1 MSTNQG
7 VVERGSSDDPTKE
20 NFIEDQRVY
29 DSDLTSDS
37 TLYSEGDFDLVY
49 LNKSR
54 VLANAMTKSGLDGTK
69 QGCFSLLDLA
79 GLPIML
85 GLL

>member
-1 MSTNQG
+1 M
-7 VVERGSSDDPTKE
+7 
-20 NFIEDQRVY
+20 
-29 DSDLTSDS
+29 L
-37 TLYSEGDFDLVY
+37 L
-49 LNKSR
+49 
-54 VLANAMTKSGLDGTK
+54 TKSGLDGTK